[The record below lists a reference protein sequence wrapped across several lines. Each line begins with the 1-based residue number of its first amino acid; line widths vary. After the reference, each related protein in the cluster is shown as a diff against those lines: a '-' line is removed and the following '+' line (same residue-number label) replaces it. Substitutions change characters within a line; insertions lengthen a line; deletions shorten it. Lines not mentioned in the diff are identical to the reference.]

1 MIATLRTSLML
12 GAALC
17 LATMGANTAHAQE
30 TGGESAIDALSS
42 DIVVTA
48 TKKRDAENVQ
58 DVPLAITALGAASL
72 DALKV
77 RDLQSLS
84 HISPGVSL
92 DQVGTVRGTAN
103 FSIRGLGI
111 NSSIPSID
119 PTVGTFIDGVYIG
132 INSGVVFDLFDLA
145 SVEILRGPQGILFGR
160 NTTGGAVLINTG
172 NPTRDWHFKAKIGA
186 DGPIDG
192 GRGAPGMTGQALVFG
207 PLSDSVGIKLGIYHN
222 TDGGYFKN
230 RFNNGNFGRASTT
243 AFRAGLSFDLGGVTI
258 LAKGELFDS
267 HGDGAV
273 TQNHGLFSRKT
284 FDLSV
289 NNEGFYDV
297 RAWFGS
303 LRADYELG
311 EGKITSI
318 FGYRHYRQSTDNDI
332 DSSPLTLFHSV
343 TGLAQEQLSDELRYN
358 GKFGA
363 LDLTFGGYI
372 FHQEIAYEEDRKI
385 APNPVFYGGGK
396 QDHDVYGL
404 FASADVELAPTLAA
418 NLGIRWS
425 QENKDAAITFV
436 RPRVACSVIAGTC
449 PVSGFNSLNLAEVNG
464 FTDQRSWKNWTPKL
478 GLTWTPAE
486 HVLAYGSWTRGYRSG
501 GYNLRIT
508 APANFLANAVLTGS
522 PAFDA
527 EKVDSYEAGL
537 KLQTGDR
544 KGTLNLAIYQ
554 TVVGN
559 MQREINLSSPGSGVA
574 QSIYNTADAR
584 IRGFEA
590 EGRYQLTDS
599 LLVSGNFG
607 HIAAHYTRAF
617 YDISG
622 DGAIS
627 AADLALA
634 LPRVPRWTWG
644 VSALHEA
651 RLGEHSRIVTRV
663 DFQHRSRYAYTD
675 SNFGW
680 VAASDN
686 LDASLTWHLP
696 VKGMSISLWGK
707 NLLDEVQFGGD
718 TQIPFGAGAY
728 SDGNNRPFDPSPA
741 AGTFSPLA
749 KGRVVG
755 VDFAVEF

>member
-1 MIATLRTSLML
+1 MIATFRTSLLL

-17 LATMGANTAHAQE
+17 LANPAQAQE
-30 TGGESAIDALSS
+30 ASNDSAIDALGS

-84 HISPGVSL
+84 HAAPGVSL

-119 PTVGTFIDGVYIG
+119 PTVGTFVDGVYIG
-132 INSGVVFDLFDLA
+132 VNSGVVFDVFDLD

-160 NTTGGAVLINTG
+160 NTTGGAVLVNTG
-172 NPTRDWHFKAKIGA
+172 NPTKDWHFKAKIGA

-192 GRGAPGMTGQALVFG
+192 GRGAASMTGQALVSG

-222 TDGGYFKN
+222 TDGGYFRNK
-230 RFNNGNFGRASTT
+230 FNNDNFGKARTT
-243 AFRAGLSFDLGGVTI
+243 AFRAGLAFDLAGVT
-258 LAKGELFDS
+258 LVAKGELFDS
-267 HGDGAV
+267 RGDGAI
-273 TQNHGLFSRKT
+273 TQNHGLFARNT

-343 TGLAQEQLSDELRYN
+343 TGLTQEQLSEELRYN

-372 FHQEIAYEEDRKI
+372 FHQDIAYEEDRKL
-385 APNPVFYGGGK
+385 PTSTPLTFYGGGR
-396 QDHDVYGL
+396 QGHDVYGL
-404 FASADVELAPTLAA
+404 FAAADVEIVPSLTA

-425 QENKDAAITFV
+425 QENKDAEITFV
-436 RPRVACSVIAGTC
+436 RPRLVCSVIAGTC
-449 PVSGFNSLNLAEVNG
+449 PISGFNSINPTEVNG
-464 FTDQRSWKNWTPKL
+464 FTDKRSWKNWTPKL
-478 GLTWTPAE
+478 GLTWKAAE

-508 APANFLANAVLTGS
+508 APAAFLANAAVTGS

-527 EKVDSYEAGL
+527 EKVDSYEVGV
-537 KLQTGDR
+537 KFQTADR
-544 KGTLNLAIYQ
+544 KGTLNLAAYQ
-554 TVVGN
+554 TDVGN
-559 MQREINLSSPGSGVA
+559 MQREINLSSPSSGVA

-599 LLVSGNFG
+599 LLVSGNVG
-607 HIAAHYTRAF
+607 HIDAHYTRAL

-622 DGAIS
+622 DGAIG

-644 VSALHEA
+644 IGALHEA
-651 RLGEHSRIVTRV
+651 RLGETSRIVTRI

-686 LDASLTWHLP
+686 LDASLTWYLP
-696 VKGMSISLWGK
+696 VKGMSLSVWGK
-707 NLLDEVQFGGD
+707 NLLDDVQFGGD

-728 SDGNNRPFDPSPA
+728 SDGNNRPFDPNPA
-741 AGTFSPLA
+741 AGTFSPMA

-755 VDFAVEF
+755 LDFAVEF